1 MKPTERIFIGN
12 KLQNHRDQLASPA
25 KRQRAGTGDLTG
37 HTSIRFIFIATMIA
51 TCIIAPAM
59 AGTKYMSGSP
69 ELSAAILGTNEF
81 TPGDDATIT
90 VIIQNSGLNE
100 WKFSMSGIV
109 DRDDLPNTAKL
120 MTVTLNPGTAPV
132 TVKSDPQMVG
142 DLKGG
147 SSLNVNFNT
156 KIANDAPTGT
166 YNLPLEIR
174 YTYLYTADQYGQESI
189 QYYYQKKNATIMLPV
204 KIKPE
209 LKINVISAV
218 PEHLNVGTE
227 GYLNIRV
234 INTGSESGKSAI
246 VKIVRNGN
254 SPVIPSESSVFIG
267 DFSVN
272 ATVDCRYKVSVSKD
286 AEGKTYPV
294 DVFVNYVNY
303 EGDTVDSEK
312 VTVGVPVGNKID
324 FAIVSEPTVINPG
337 TRKVISIEYQNSGGT
352 TVYSAQARIS
362 AVDPFTSND
371 DTAFLGDLAPGQK
384 AVANFEVA
392 VDKGA
397 TIKEYGLDSEIR
409 YRDALSNSL
418 ISDTMKV
425 RVDVVPQSGLGVI
438 LGNPIVMTI
447 IIAALIGTGYAV
459 YRYRRKAA

>member
-1 MKPTERIFIGN
+1 
-12 KLQNHRDQLASPA
+12 
-25 KRQRAGTGDLTG
+25 
-37 HTSIRFIFIATMIA
+37 
-51 TCIIAPAM
+51 
-59 AGTKYMSGSP
+59 
-69 ELSAAILGTNEF
+69 
-81 TPGDDATIT
+81 
-90 VIIQNSGLNE
+90 
-100 WKFSMSGIV
+100 
-109 DRDDLPNTAKL
+109 
-120 MTVTLNPGTAPV
+120 MTVTLNPGTAPI

-156 KIANDAPTGT
+156 KIANDAPSGT

-234 INTGSESGKSAI
+234 INTGSESGKRAI
-246 VKIVRNGN
+246 AKIARNGN
-254 SPVIPSESSVFIG
+254 SPVIPTESSVFIG
-267 DFSVN
+267 DFPVN

-312 VTVGVPVGNKID
+312 VTIGVPVGNKID

-371 DTAFLGDLAPGQK
+371 DTAFLGDLAPDQK

-425 RVDVVPQSGLGVI
+425 RVNVVPQSGLGAI